1 VLERTGT
8 VRSARSWEFGQ
19 SLAEFGLILP
29 VLLILVLGA
38 IDVGR
43 VYYEDVQIRNA
54 ARNGTSY
61 GSSSSTSAVDHT
73 GIHDAA
79 VDGLTVSGSPTVS
92 DSLAADASGGQSLR
106 VSVQSDFTTLIP
118 WPGLP
123 HHLTIQHASEAR
135 VLQ

>member
-1 VLERTGT
+1 VLERTRTAG
-8 VRSARSWEFGQ
+8 SSRSWEFGQ

-38 IDVGR
+38 VDVGR

-61 GSSSSTSAVDHT
+61 GSGSSTSAIDHA
-73 GIHDAA
+73 GIRAAA
-79 VDGLTVSGSPTVS
+79 VDGITVSGSPTVS
-92 DSLAADASGGQSLR
+92 DSVAADASGGQSLR
-106 VSVQSDFTTLIP
+106 VSVQSDFTTLIA

-123 HHLTIQHASEAR
+123 HHLTLQHAVEAR